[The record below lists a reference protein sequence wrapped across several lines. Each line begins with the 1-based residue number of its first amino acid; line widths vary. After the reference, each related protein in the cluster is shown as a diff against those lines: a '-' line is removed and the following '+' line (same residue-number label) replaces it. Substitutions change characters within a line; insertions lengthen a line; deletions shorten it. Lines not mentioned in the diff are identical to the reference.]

1 MMDAAG
7 LLAGLERQGEMMAG
21 ALSRVPADRTVPT
34 CPEWA
39 VRDLAHHTGR
49 VHRWA
54 AGVVGA
60 EQDEPWSDL
69 KQIVPDGWPADA
81 DLADWFREGLRG
93 LASVLREAP
102 DDLRCFTFL
111 PVSDPKL
118 FWTRRM
124 AHETAIHRLD
134 AELSAGG
141 QGVDFEPGFAADGVD
156 ELLTMFVERTRGRL
170 AEPLL
175 TAPRP
180 VTLRVAESDG
190 RGRWMVRFGP
200 VGASGRRDG
209 KAAEA
214 DCTVTGPA
222 ASLYPFLWN
231 RPRPRG
237 IRVQG
242 DREVLEFWRH
252 HGSF

>member
-7 LLAGLERQGEMMAG
+7 LLAGLEREGEMMAR
-21 ALSRVPADRTVPT
+21 ALSRAPADRTVPT

-39 VRDLAHHTGR
+39 VRDLAHHAGR

-54 AGVVGA
+54 TGVVGA
-60 EQDEPWSDL
+60 EQAQPWKDL
-69 KQIVPDGWPADA
+69 KQIIPDGWPADA

-141 QGVDFEPGFAADGVD
+141 RQAAFGPEFAADGVD
-156 ELLTMFVERTRGRL
+156 ELLTMFVERRRGRF
-170 AEPLL
+170 AEPVLA
-175 TAPRP
+175 APRP
-180 VTLRVAESDG
+180 VILRVVELGG
-190 RGRWMVRFGP
+190 RGRWMIRFGP
-200 VGASGRRDG
+200 EGTSGRREG
-209 KAAEA
+209 SEAEA
-214 DCTVTGPA
+214 DCTVSGPA

-231 RPRPRG
+231 RPSPDG
-237 IRVQG
+237 IEVEG
-242 DREVLEFWRH
+242 DGEVLEFWRD